1 MIIIEADCFYI
12 EIYSTSKGCCI
23 YFSLYLVSIAKTSLI
38 YCPLLQYCSEL
49 SVSLGLSD
57 EQQKDYLLERRDL
70 AIDFIFSLVLIEVLK
85 QVRCICFNLRIFWNV
100 LLIIWL
106 EFNIEMA
113 LMQRVFLTSYVS
125 VPVALDPSSPSSGW
139 THSRSR

>member
-1 MIIIEADCFYI
+1 MIIIEAYCFYI
-12 EIYSTSKGCCI
+12 EIYSTSIGCCCCI

-85 QVRCICFNLRIFWNV
+85 QVRCVCFNLYIF
-100 LLIIWL
+100 
-106 EFNIEMA
+106 
-113 LMQRVFLTSYVS
+113 
-125 VPVALDPSSPSSGW
+125 
-139 THSRSR
+139 